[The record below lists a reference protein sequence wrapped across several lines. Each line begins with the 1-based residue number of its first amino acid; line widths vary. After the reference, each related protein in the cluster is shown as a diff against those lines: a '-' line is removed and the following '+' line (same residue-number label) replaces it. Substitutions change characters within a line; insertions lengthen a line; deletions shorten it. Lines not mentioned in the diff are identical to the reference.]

1 MAEET
6 KRRKRLGRTPATA
19 GVIRTTKNGLRI
31 YPSFTFSVLYPNLI
45 QPCNAMKI
53 QYLLSSV
60 VFTSS
65 LAAVAVRAQA
75 QTWPDR
81 DIMFVTQVPPAKGH
95 NTILSIDGNL
105 LATTEAAPRGGE
117 LMMAYHNPSNQAPT
131 IKSLTLAAGLGIDG
145 PQQKGSNAIA
155 VRDPHIHFS
164 GTKALV
170 SIAKGA
176 PSTPSEDGSL
186 YRWQIYEVTGLGR
199 TETPVFTKVP
209 NQHAEFNNVQP
220 AYLPNGK
227 IVYATDCPVNEQK
240 HLYPALDEDGL
251 GPAGT
256 GLWVLDPTPGTQ
268 PKLFTHATSG
278 AAEPFVDSY
287 GRVMFT
293 RWDVL
298 QRDKLATSSTKVLH
312 DYQTEDPAATYGG
325 YSEVFPEPLQSTSTP
340 FGLSFD
346 VFMPWTVN
354 QDGGGLNTL
363 NHLGRHELSL
373 NFPRSGP
380 DAGMVDFTSNDFTP
394 GSGASSLTRAGSFF
408 QLSEHPTSPGRYVA
422 TDVVSTSVS
431 GGRLVHMVVT
441 PTTNPDLVS
450 VTVQSS
456 VGLARDPSWTSRGNL
471 MGSWMQVSS
480 PASGSSYGA
489 PAPAVNPDTVPTGT
503 FAVRIAVGNNSLDQG
518 TNLTIPTNR
527 TVVQYVN
534 GTERTVTGPLHQLQ
548 PVEVIPRTVPPTT
561 STLTTPVDTPEA
573 SMYIRNGVSPSGLQT
588 WLQTQNKAL
597 MVVRNITTRDA
608 ADRQQPFSLQVANGG
623 VSSLVPGVTAKT
635 VERVQFFQ
643 GQYLRA
649 YSGNAVSAPDAGRRI
664 TAREMT
670 AAAMVSNPPANG
682 PDGSVPIAP
691 DGSVAAFVPAGRAMT
706 WQTMDPNHNAVV
718 RERYWLNFKAGE
730 LRVCTSCHAVN
741 TLDQTGKPVATNSP
755 EALNT
760 LLAYW
765 KSTNPASDAQKSSY
779 KVWSE
784 LKLHD
789 ATGATAQ
796 ADDDKDGLTNLQE
809 FVYGSDPLVPNKPTT
824 ADVHPL
830 TAVSAS
836 PAGITLKFTRNKDAT
851 GTEVVAESSSDLT
864 NWQETARVNDAGST
878 SAQGSTLQETS
889 SASQSNRR
897 LAEYT
902 LTVSAE
908 SDGPKFFRLRF
919 VVP

>member
-1 MAEET
+1 
-6 KRRKRLGRTPATA
+6 
-19 GVIRTTKNGLRI
+19 
-31 YPSFTFSVLYPNLI
+31 
-45 QPCNAMKI
+45 
-53 QYLLSSV
+53 
-60 VFTSS
+60 
-65 LAAVAVRAQA
+65 
-75 QTWPDR
+75 
-81 DIMFVTQVPPAKGH
+81 
-95 NTILSIDGNL
+95 
-105 LATTEAAPRGGE
+105 
-117 LMMAYHNPSNQAPT
+117 
-131 IKSLTLAAGLGIDG
+131 
-145 PQQKGSNAIA
+145 
-155 VRDPHIHFS
+155 
-164 GTKALV
+164 
-170 SIAKGA
+170 
-176 PSTPSEDGSL
+176 
-186 YRWQIYEVTGLGR
+186 
-199 TETPVFTKVP
+199 
-209 NQHAEFNNVQP
+209 
-220 AYLPNGK
+220 
-227 IVYATDCPVNEQK
+227 
-240 HLYPALDEDGL
+240 
-251 GPAGT
+251 
-256 GLWVLDPTPGTQ
+256 
-268 PKLFTHATSG
+268 
-278 AAEPFVDSY
+278 
-287 GRVMFT
+287 
-293 RWDVL
+293 
-298 QRDKLATSSTKVLH
+298 
-312 DYQTEDPAATYGG
+312 
-325 YSEVFPEPLQSTSTP
+325 
-340 FGLSFD
+340 
-346 VFMPWTVN
+346 
-354 QDGGGLNTL
+354 
-363 NHLGRHELSL
+363 
-373 NFPRSGP
+373 
-380 DAGMVDFTSNDFTP
+380 
-394 GSGASSLTRAGSFF
+394 
-408 QLSEHPTSPGRYVA
+408 
-422 TDVVSTSVS
+422 
-431 GGRLVHMVVT
+431 
-441 PTTNPDLVS
+441 
-450 VTVQSS
+450 
-456 VGLARDPSWTSRGNL
+456 
-471 MGSWMQVSS
+471 MQVSS